1 MTEAGIVRVDLSKKI
16 DAHVETVWAIVSTP
30 EGFGAWMGGQ
40 VTFSPEPGS
49 PFEAAFPQF
58 QTVIKGEVLE
68 IEPGTH
74 RIVLSWG
81 VESGPQA
88 DTLPPGS
95 SRLEVSCEAEGDGTI
110 ARIVHGELPTREEA
124 EGHEA
129 GWRFHLS
136 RLALQANRQDL
147 SKNLGPSIDAWF
159 AAWNETDSEARA
171 ALLASCC
178 SEDVTFRDEYAE
190 ASGRE
195 LLSAHI
201 GNTQMFM
208 PGFSI
213 AAAGPAVVCRGE
225 ALVPWTGSGPGAMA
239 VSGTNHVSARPD
251 GTITRVTGFYA
262 AD

>member
-1 MTEAGIVRVDLSKKI
+1 MTESAAILVDLSKKI
-16 DAHVETVWAIVSTP
+16 DANVETVWGIVSTP
-30 EGFGAWMGGQ
+30 EGFGAWMGGE
-40 VTFSPEPGS
+40 VVFSPEPGS
-49 PFEAAFPQF
+49 AFQATFPQF
-58 QTVIKGEVLE
+58 GTVIKGEVLE
-68 IEPGTH
+68 IEPARH
-74 RIVLSWG
+74 RFVLSWG

-88 DTLPPGS
+88 ETLPPGS
-95 SRLEVSCEAEGDGTI
+95 SRLELSFEADGDGTI
-110 ARIVHGELPTREEA
+110 ARIVHSELPTREEA

-147 SKNLGPSIDAWF
+147 SENLGPSVDAWF
-159 AAWNETDSEARA
+159 AAWNEPDAEARNE
-171 ALLASCC
+171 LLASCC

-195 LLSAHI
+195 LLSMHI
-201 GNTQMFM
+201 GNTHMFM

-213 AAAGPAVVCRGE
+213 ASAGPAIVCRGE
-225 ALVPWTGSGPGAMA
+225 ALVPWAGSGPGAEA
-239 VSGTNHVSARPD
+239 VSGTNHVTARPD